1 MMKRTHAVIL
11 WIVCLVGSI
20 VVCLMQLLHAL
31 FGSTQ
36 RAINIAI
43 GVDQTANA
51 LLGGLPGETIS
62 ARVHRCGW
70 KKTEQLINSLFND
83 PAHCRKAYDSEVQL
97 SHLSN
102 EYWRKP

>member
-1 MMKRTHAVIL
+1 MSRLYAFMMWFI
-11 WIVCLVGSI
+11 CLCACVLII
-20 VVCLMQLLHAL
+20 VVQLLQAI

-70 KKTEQLINSLFND
+70 KRAERFINWLFSD
-83 PAHCRKAYDSEVQL
+83 PAHCRKAYESEMTL
-97 SHLSN
+97 SHLPN
-102 EYWRKP
+102 EYRSG